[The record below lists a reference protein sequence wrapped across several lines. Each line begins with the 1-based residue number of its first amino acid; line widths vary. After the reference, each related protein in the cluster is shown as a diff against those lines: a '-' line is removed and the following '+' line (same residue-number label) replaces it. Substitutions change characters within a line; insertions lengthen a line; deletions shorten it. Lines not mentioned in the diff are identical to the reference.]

1 MRVVVLLEPNYAV
14 GEPGGPPGT
23 AKRDHANP
31 DEALRDRP
39 IIGLELLSEYRYEG
53 GKWQGRI
60 YDPESGKVYDS
71 TMRVGRDD
79 KLRMRGYIGMPMF
92 GRTETFQPLRA
103 CTASIRTMLAAST
116 LQLEAG
122 CD

>member
-1 MRVVVLLEPNYAV
+1 MTDILDRNVYFVREHVGMFKAANNY
-14 GEPGGPPGT
+14 
-23 AKRDHANP
+23 D
-31 DEALRDRP
+31 
-39 IIGLELLSEYRYEG
+39 
-53 GKWQGRI
+53 I

-71 TMRVGRDD
+71 TMRGGRDD

-103 CTASIRTMLAAST
+103 CTAAIRTMLAAST